1 MEKELIKITTDEEGM
16 KLVSGRELHE
26 FLEVGRDFT
35 TWIKSRISKYG
46 FAENMDF
53 TVVSIAP
60 QNWGASH
67 GGENKLDYVITI
79 DMAKEL
85 SMVENNKKGRQA
97 RRYFIQCEKQLKEV
111 SQKALLLEKIY
122 NGGAEGI
129 EASKKLAELE
139 KKPLIDKI
147 EGDKPFVELAKERIA
162 KGDKISLTDI
172 TKALKLKRGQI
183 STYLKSNGY
192 IHKTNTEINK
202 KGEGMFGIYREGGF
216 KCIGILEKGIDFI
229 NDNLEEI
236 KMTKCRKCK

>member
-1 MEKELIKITTDEEGM
+1 
-16 KLVSGRELHE
+16 
-26 FLEVGRDFT
+26 
-35 TWIKSRISKYG
+35 
-46 FAENMDF
+46 MDF
-53 TVVSIAP
+53 AI
-60 QNWGASH
+60 N
-67 GGENKLDYVITI
+67 L
-79 DMAKEL
+79 DMAKHLAMMSKSPKAHEFR
-85 SMVENNKKGRQA
+85 N
-97 RRYFIQCEKQLKEV
+97 YFIECEKQLREV

-122 NGGAEGI
+122 NGGVEGV

-172 TKALKLKRGQI
+172 TKSLKLKRGQI